1 MDVLRPITEM
11 PRIVSVLALRGVFS
25 IRAMAS
31 TCTYG
36 RPCGLR
42 RVSQTIV
49 EVTMGRRDTTL
60 RKANSF
66 YFREVK

>member
-42 RVSQTIV
+42 RV
-49 EVTMGRRDTTL
+49 
-60 RKANSF
+60 
-66 YFREVK
+66 